1 MSKIKLTGS
10 NSGYVEID
18 SAADAGNLTLQL
30 PTSGTKLLSNAGN
43 VFTGITT
50 TGQLDIN
57 GSIDVSSTSVFN
69 NDLTLKGGSYDVLW
83 DSSDNALEFG
93 TNAKATFGGAMQLY
107 HDGSNSLIQDS
118 GTGHVQIRSG
128 TFTVGNAGLT
138 KTSAIFNS
146 GSGQQLNFNNNQKF
160 ITTNTGVVVTGIC
173 TASSFSGDGSNLTGL
188 STPLSF
194 RNKIINGSMMLFQRG
209 VGTNNYSAGHDGYY
223 AGIADRWAIRAH
235 ASMGT
240 QTYSQNIN
248 SPNNFGNSQRIYT
261 TGADGG
267 NAGKYYVYDTKLEG
281 QDLQDFEKGTS
292 TAKPFTLSFY
302 VKCNINRVFTCEL
315 RDLDN
320 GRLCVQQYTTTNSN
334 WNRYELT
341 FPADTTGKFD
351 DDKNASLWVRFWLSA
366 GFNFK
371 SGTSQTT
378 WGSVNDANICPG
390 QTGDLGGRVGD
401 YWYVTGVQLEV
412 GDTATPFE
420 HRSFAE
426 EFERCKRYFF
436 ILGKDVN
443 RNRTQLSMPFINEH
457 PSNRSGYINFRFNPE
472 MRAAPS
478 VTIGSELQLGKPQVS
493 MGSHKVENFG
503 NIYATG
509 VYYFQYTNQTGNTG
523 DANMYMRIGHHD
535 DSYAEFSAEL

>member
-18 SAADAGNLTLQL
+18 SAADAGNLTLSL
-30 PTSGTKLLSNAGN
+30 PTSGTRLLSNTDN
-43 VFTGITT
+43 VFSGITT
-50 TGQLDIN
+50 TGELDIN
-57 GSIDVSSTSVFN
+57 GKIDVSTDIVGGRNLKVTGITTLSDDVT
-69 NDLTLKGGSYDVLW
+69 LTGASYDVLW
-83 DSSDNALEFG
+83 DKSDNQLEFG
-93 TNAKATFGGAMQLY
+93 DNAKLSFGASSDLQLY
-107 HDGSNSLIQDS
+107 HDGTYNRIAANGQIFLQNKAANETYFVGYEHGRVELYWDNSIKLTTETS
-118 GTGHVQIRSG
+118 GVNI
-128 TFTVGNAGLT
+128 
-138 KTSAIFNS
+138 
-146 GSGQQLNFNNNQKF
+146 
-160 ITTNTGVVVTGIC
+160 TGVC
-173 TASSFSGDGSNLTGL
+173 TATSFSGDGSSLTNL

-194 RNKIINGSMMLFQRG
+194 RNKIINGSMMVFQRG

-240 QTYSQNIN
+240 QTYSQNTN

-320 GRLCVQQYTTTNSN
+320 GRTCVQQYTTTNSN

-351 DDKNASLWVRFWLSA
+351 NDKNVSLWVRFWLSA
-366 GFNFK
+366 GANFK

-378 WGSVNDANICPG
+378 WGTVNDANICPG

-401 YWYVTGVQLEV
+401 YWYVTGIQLEI
-412 GDTATPFE
+412 GSQATPFE
-420 HRSFAE
+420 HKSFIEDKLRCYRYYYQPERSSYVLELHGQGHRVADT
-426 EFERCKRYFF
+426 
-436 ILGKDVN
+436 LGAIV
-443 RNRTQLSMPFINEH
+443 QAYPW
-457 PSNRSGYINFRFNPE
+457 PVE
-472 MRAAPS
+472 MRATPS
-478 VTIGSELQLGKPQVS
+478 VLSLI
-493 MGSHKVENFG
+493 H
-503 NIYATG
+503 I
-509 VYYFQYTNQTGNTG
+509 
-523 DANMYMRIGHHD
+523 
-535 DSYAEFSAEL
+535 

>member
-93 TNAKATFGGAMQLY
+93 TNAKATFGDAMQIY

-194 RNKIINGSMMLFQRG
+194 RNLVINGAMQVAQRSTSTTSSNG
-209 VGTNNYSAGHDGYY
+209 VGTVDRVIFYY
-223 AGIADRWAIRAH
+223 GGIAQHIPQAQVDV
-235 ASMGT
+235 ASGT
-240 QTYSQNIN
+240 TPYTNGFRKSFRVTNANQGTAGSDDTVIILHRIEAQDLAQSGWNYTSSSSFITLSYWVKSSVQQNFYVTLKSGDGTPQKYATETGSLSANTWTKVTKTI
-248 SPNNFGNSQRIYT
+248 PGNS
-261 TGADGG
+261 
-267 NAGKYYVYDTKLEG
+267 
-281 QDLQDFEKGTS
+281 
-292 TAKPFTLSFY
+292 
-302 VKCNINRVFTCEL
+302 NITFDN
-315 RDLDN
+315 DN
-320 GRLCVQQYTTTNSN
+320 GEGLEIE
-334 WNRYELT
+334 W
-341 FPADTTGKFD
+341 
-351 DDKNASLWVRFWLSA
+351 SLYR
-366 GFNFK
+366 
-371 SGTSQTT
+371 GT
-378 WGSVNDANICPG
+378 D
-390 QTGDLGGRVGD
+390 QTGSMSLNAWAANNNSVRTPDQPVAWFQTNGATFEL
-401 YWYVTGVQLEV
+401 TGVQLEV
-412 GDTATPFE
+412 GSTATVFE
-420 HRSFAE
+420 HRSFGDELNRCQRYYQQFEGLSDQVALGFGRSNGTTVAE
-426 EFERCKRYFF
+426 FN
-436 ILGKDVN
+436 VP
-443 RNRTQLSMPFINEH
+443 LSVPL
-457 PSNRSGYINFRFNPE
+457 
-472 MRAAPS
+472 RASPTLNACS
-478 VTIGSELQLGKPQVS
+478 WAVFT
-493 MGSHKVENFG
+493 
-503 NIYATG
+503 A
-509 VYYFQYTNQTGNTG
+509 TNQSNSASQTPAVRKWEPYNNMLGCALSGMSGMTNARTLTVYLNSSHTFSM
-523 DANMYMRIGHHD
+523 DAEI
-535 DSYAEFSAEL
+535 

>member
-1 MSKIKLTGS
+1 
-10 NSGYVEID
+10 
-18 SAADAGNLTLQL
+18 
-30 PTSGTKLLSNAGN
+30 
-43 VFTGITT
+43 
-50 TGQLDIN
+50 
-57 GSIDVSSTSVFN
+57 
-69 NDLTLKGGSYDVLW
+69 
-83 DSSDNALEFG
+83 
-93 TNAKATFGGAMQLY
+93 
-107 HDGSNSLIQDS
+107 
-118 GTGHVQIRSG
+118 
-128 TFTVGNAGLT
+128 
-138 KTSAIFNS
+138 
-146 GSGQQLNFNNNQKF
+146 
-160 ITTNTGVVVTGIC
+160 
-173 TASSFSGDGSNLTGL
+173 
-188 STPLSF
+188 
-194 RNKIINGSMMLFQRG
+194 MLFQRG